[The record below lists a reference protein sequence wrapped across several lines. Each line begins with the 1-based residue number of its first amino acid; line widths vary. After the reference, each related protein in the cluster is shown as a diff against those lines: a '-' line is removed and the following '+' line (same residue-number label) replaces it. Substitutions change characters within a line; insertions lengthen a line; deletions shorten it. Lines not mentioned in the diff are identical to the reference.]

1 MTRPTILIGE
11 SSFAPAARAILAQ
24 VGSVLDFDSPGRF
37 VERLPEADA
46 VVAGLEVQFD
56 ADLLGRALRLRAIA
70 TRTSQLRH
78 VDLDEAKRRGI
89 EVIFIGPDDPV
100 LQATSSTAEEAFA
113 LLLALARNVPW
124 AFDSLKRGD
133 WERARYGGTELRGKT
148 LGLVGFGRLGRMVAG
163 YAKAFGMRVVA
174 NDPHVDGAAI
184 AAGSA
189 EPVSLDA
196 LLRESDVVSIHC
208 TYSPETTGLIGRNEF
223 AAMRKGTLFVNTA
236 RGEITDE
243 GALLDAL
250 NSGHLGGAAVDTL
263 GGELPDGAH
272 LRENPLVEY
281 ARTHENLIVL
291 PHLGG
296 ATVEA
301 TERTQVHIAE
311 LLVSHLRTNA

>member
-1 MTRPTILIGE
+1 MTQPTILIAE
-11 SSFAPAARAILAQ
+11 SSFAPAARTILAEA
-24 VGSVLDFDSPGRF
+24 GSVLDFESRDRF

-46 VVAGLEVQFD
+46 IVAGLEVQFD
-56 ADLLGRALRLRAIA
+56 ADLLSRASRLSAIA

-89 EVIFIGPDDPV
+89 EVIFILPDDPV

-124 AFDSLKRGD
+124 AFDSLKRGE
-133 WERARYGGTELRGKT
+133 WERARYGGSELNGKT
-148 LGLVGFGRLGRMVAG
+148 LGLIGFGRLGRMVAG
-163 YAKAFGMRVVA
+163 YATAFGMRVVA
-174 NDPHVDGAAI
+174 HDPYVDDATI
-184 AAGSA
+184 A
-189 EPVSLDA
+189 LDA

-208 TYSPETTGLIGRNEF
+208 TFSPETTGLIGTDEF
-223 AAMRKGTLFVNTA
+223 ALMKQGALFVNTA

-243 GALLDAL
+243 AALLDAL
-250 NSGHLGGAAVDTL
+250 ISGHLGGAAVDTL
-263 GGELPDGAH
+263 GGELPDGSH
-272 LRENPLVEY
+272 LQDNPLVEY

-311 LLVSHLRTNA
+311 LLVSHLRSRA